1 MKMRILQIKYKNIR
15 EFSDLTIS
23 LKNDNS
29 IYPVSLIQMPN
40 GLGKTTTMNLL
51 RYSLNGMAESL
62 DEKTVRDYKGNNGD
76 QGEFEV
82 KISIENEIFYIVLA
96 FNFHRGKITY
106 YTSRATEGAAGGR
119 IKGYH
124 LPQEIKAILTNNFVR
139 LFVFDGE
146 LASSILD
153 LSKNEAENAIKA
165 LYSIDKILAIQEWIA
180 EIVDSAQK
188 EAESNVITT
197 NQGIKQL
204 NTRLKNAKS
213 KLTELIKEKEGYEK
227 DRDKLLEKK
236 LETIQ
241 SLEKIT
247 ESNDELA
254 SKLIKS
260 QFDIQEINKLILVNT
275 TTILNNSR
283 DPINI
288 HPILKKRIE
297 QLGTEMTKLKLPR
310 STSSE
315 FFEELTDKDNYE
327 CICGRTLEKAIKT
340 LSEKMRDF
348 LSDDQIGVI
357 NNIKTTLRVTTEH
370 EDIYILV
377 EEAKKLSKRF
387 HLEKTNYGTLK
398 SQLKLSDEEKLLK
411 TLLDQKEECTKKI
424 DDLEIC
430 IKAITATS
438 REDIKELDLD
448 WEENIKLCKERIKE
462 LKDRYNE
469 SLGIIHFSKKA
480 DILYKIIEEI
490 CELALRNLKEE
501 IKNRAN
507 KKIVK
512 ILSRED
518 ILISEIGTSLK
529 ILNRSGVSE
538 GQKLTIAYSF
548 LSSMFEGAMNDLPF
562 LVDSP
567 AGSLDLEVRR
577 EVSQLIPPLFN
588 QFIVFITSGEKD
600 GFADTFYNQNNVQF
614 LTLWKEHKSSK
625 IVKSENTK
633 EFFQKFQSE
642 DDKKRGLN
650 GI

>member
-1 MKMRILQIKYKNIR
+1 MLLKGCRWKNKR
-15 EFSDLTIS
+15 VPS
-23 LKNDNS
+23 
-29 IYPVSLIQMPN
+29 
-40 GLGKTTTMNLL
+40 
-51 RYSLNGMAESL
+51 
-62 DEKTVRDYKGNNGD
+62 
-76 QGEFEV
+76 
-82 KISIENEIFYIVLA
+82 
-96 FNFHRGKITY
+96 
-106 YTSRATEGAAGGR
+106 TSRN
-119 IKGYH
+119 
-124 LPQEIKAILTNNFVR
+124 KAILTNNFVR

-327 CICGRTLEKAIKT
+327 CICGRTLEESHKDTIRK
-340 LSEKMRDF
+340 KMRDF

-614 LTLWKEHKSSK
+614 
-625 IVKSENTK
+625 
-633 EFFQKFQSE
+633 
-642 DDKKRGLN
+642 
-650 GI
+650 

>member
-1 MKMRILQIKYKNIR
+1 
-15 EFSDLTIS
+15 
-23 LKNDNS
+23 
-29 IYPVSLIQMPN
+29 
-40 GLGKTTTMNLL
+40 
-51 RYSLNGMAESL
+51 
-62 DEKTVRDYKGNNGD
+62 
-76 QGEFEV
+76 
-82 KISIENEIFYIVLA
+82 
-96 FNFHRGKITY
+96 
-106 YTSRATEGAAGGR
+106 
-119 IKGYH
+119 
-124 LPQEIKAILTNNFVR
+124 
-139 LFVFDGE
+139 
-146 LASSILD
+146 
-153 LSKNEAENAIKA
+153 
-165 LYSIDKILAIQEWIA
+165 
-180 EIVDSAQK
+180 
-188 EAESNVITT
+188 
-197 NQGIKQL
+197 
-204 NTRLKNAKS
+204 
-213 KLTELIKEKEGYEK
+213 LTELIKDKERYEKERNE
-227 DRDKLLEKK
+227 LLKK
-236 LETIQ
+236 KQETIQ
-241 SLEKIT
+241 ALEKIT

-260 QFDIQEINKLILVNT
+260 EFKIQEINQLIVINT
-275 TTILNNSR
+275 TMILNNSR

-327 CICGRTLEKAIKT
+327 CICGRTLEESHKEIIRN
-340 LSEKMRDF
+340 KMRDF

-357 NNIKTTLRVTTEH
+357 NNIKTALRVTTEY
-370 EDIYILV
+370 EDIYKLV
-377 EEAKKLSKRF
+377 EEAKNLSKQY
-387 HLEKTNYGTLK
+387 HQEKTNYGTLN
-398 SQLKLSDEEKLLK
+398 SQLKQSDEEKLLK
-411 TLLDQKEECTKKI
+411 NLLDEKEKYIKRIE
-424 DDLEIC
+424 DLEIC

-438 REDIKELDLD
+438 REDIKELDLV

-462 LKDRYNE
+462 LQDRYND
-469 SLGIIHFSKKA
+469 SLGIIHFSRKA
-480 DILYKIIEEI
+480 DILDKIIEEI
-490 CELALRNLKEE
+490 CQLSLKTLKEE
-501 IKNRAN
+501 IKKRTNV
-507 KKIVK
+507 KITK

-538 GQKLTIAYSF
+538 GQKLSIAYSF
-548 LSSMFEGAMNDLPF
+548 LSSMFEGSMNDLPF

-642 DDKKRGLN
+642 DDKKR
-650 GI
+650 

>member
-23 LKNDNS
+23 LKNENS

-51 RYSLNGMAESL
+51 RYSLNGMVESL

-96 FNFHRGKITY
+96 FDFQRGKITY
-106 YTSRATEGAAGGR
+106 YTSRATEGAEGGK

-188 EAESNVITT
+188 EAESNVIT

-213 KLTELIKEKEGYEK
+213 RLTELIKEKEGYEK
-227 DRDKLLEKK
+227 ERNELLKK
-236 LETIQ
+236 KQETIQ
-241 SLEKIT
+241 ALEKIT

-254 SKLIKS
+254 SRLIKS
-260 QFDIQEINKLILVNT
+260 ELKIQEINQLIVINT
-275 TTILNNSR
+275 TMILNNSR
-283 DPINI
+283 EPINI

-315 FFEELTDKDNYE
+315 FFEELIDKDNYE
-327 CICGRTLEKAIKT
+327 CICGRTLEESHKDIIRN
-340 LSEKMRDF
+340 KMRDF

-357 NNIKTTLRVTTEH
+357 NNIKTALRVTTEH
-370 EDIYILV
+370 EDIYTLV
-377 EEAKKLSKRF
+377 EEAKNLSKQF
-387 HLEKTNYGTLK
+387 YQEKTNYGTLN
-398 SQLKLSDEEKLLK
+398 SQLKESGEEKLLK
-411 TLLDQKEECTKKI
+411 NLLDEKEKCIKRIE
-424 DDLEIC
+424 DLEIC

-438 REDIKELDLD
+438 KEDIKELDLV

-462 LKDRYNE
+462 LQDRYNE

-480 DILYKIIEEI
+480 DILDQIIEEI
-490 CELALRNLKEE
+490 CQLALRNLKEE
-501 IKNRAN
+501 IKNRTN
-507 KKIVK
+507 VKIAK

-538 GQKLTIAYSF
+538 GQKLSIAYSF

-600 GFADTFYNQNNVQF
+600 GFADTFYNQKNVQF

>member
-1 MKMRILQIKYKNIR
+1 MRILQIKYKNIR

-62 DEKTVRDYKGNNGD
+62 DEKTVRDYKGNNGE

-82 KISIENEIFYIVLA
+82 KILIEHEIFYIVLA
-96 FNFHRGKITY
+96 FDFNRGKITY

-146 LASSILD
+146 LASSIID

-188 EAESNVITT
+188 EAESNVIT

-213 KLTELIKEKEGYEK
+213 KLTELIKDKERYEKERNE
-227 DRDKLLEKK
+227 LLKK
-236 LETIQ
+236 KQETIQ
-241 SLEKIT
+241 ALEKIT

-260 QFDIQEINKLILVNT
+260 EFKIQEINQLIVINT
-275 TTILNNSR
+275 TMILNNSR

-327 CICGRTLEKAIKT
+327 CICGRTLEESHKEIIRN
-340 LSEKMRDF
+340 KMRDF

-357 NNIKTTLRVTTEH
+357 NNIKTALRVTTEY
-370 EDIYILV
+370 EDIYKLV
-377 EEAKKLSKRF
+377 EEAKNLSKQY
-387 HLEKTNYGTLK
+387 HQEKTNYGTLN
-398 SQLKLSDEEKLLK
+398 SQLKQSDEEKLLK
-411 TLLDQKEECTKKI
+411 NLLDEKEKYIKRIE
-424 DDLEIC
+424 DLEIC

-438 REDIKELDLD
+438 REDIKELDLV

-462 LKDRYNE
+462 LQDRYND
-469 SLGIIHFSKKA
+469 SLGIIHFSRKA
-480 DILYKIIEEI
+480 DILDKIIEEI
-490 CELALRNLKEE
+490 CQLSLKTLKEE
-501 IKNRAN
+501 IKKRTNV
-507 KKIVK
+507 KITK

-538 GQKLTIAYSF
+538 GQKLSIAYSF
-548 LSSMFEGAMNDLPF
+548 LSSMFEGSMNDLPF

-642 DDKKRGLN
+642 DDKKR
-650 GI
+650 